1 MQDSASIPKGDLW
14 TELDKKKKENIKY
27 KKIDTS
33 LLRLTYQNRK
43 VGINKAHQ
51 NSFKEV
57 SPNCPLE
64 SQIAN
69 CKINLKSENEQNKS
83 KLIPTNSSFPI
94 KAEIQSLGILPQMS
108 F

>member
-43 VGINKAHQ
+43 VGITKHTRILIRKSPQTAPLKAR
-51 NSFKEV
+51 
-57 SPNCPLE
+57 
-64 SQIAN
+64 
-69 CKINLKSENEQNKS
+69 
-83 KLIPTNSSFPI
+83 
-94 KAEIQSLGILPQMS
+94 
-108 F
+108 